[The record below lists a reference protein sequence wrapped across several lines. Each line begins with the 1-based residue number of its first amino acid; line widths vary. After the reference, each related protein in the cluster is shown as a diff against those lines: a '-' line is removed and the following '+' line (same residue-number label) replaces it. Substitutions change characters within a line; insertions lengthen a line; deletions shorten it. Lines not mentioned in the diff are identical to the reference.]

1 MKDAKEYNVTFDGV
15 TVKFTATDGTP
26 AKVGIDKAQIPAAS
40 KEKIQAVLSDA
51 NDVVLSRT
59 DINANNFSKGNVTSA
74 VTLTKGYQDGSSIY
88 LPAVGDTASI
98 KVTYHTGTFGTDGKE
113 AGNIE
118 DTFTV
123 TAVDPSLVNYNFA
136 VTIGAAPA
144 WTAAS
149 FQSNDKIK
157 MGEDRNA
164 YFRITK
170 DDGSEIAAEDYA
182 DYKVESADKT
192 KLLVTNTPLTNSTT
206 AVPVHGVAEGST
218 YILVKKDDKVVAS
231 LSVTVLGK
239 PVATSLELSR
249 TSVTICTNSAVDEV
263 VNVTIK
269 DQYGDTLPAVGAQ
282 PTPTVTLLAKPDKA
296 KTVTAAIGGTVSQA
310 QVATAAGKVTITGN
324 AFAKDNDD
332 LGSYTLKIT
341 SEFDGKKLDRTLNV
355 NVVKNAATTQSYEV
369 RIDTPEVDT
378 TVGATDN
385 VVDASKQIKISV
397 AKMANGGA
405 MDTVDEVIYTIKNAK
420 GDVIAH
426 VGDTISGD
434 VAGAVKEEIG
444 TVVSCAA
451 VSTNHNAVD
460 DGGYNSGSLT
470 IRPYNVDAAGIVK
483 NLPAGT
489 YTVEAKVL
497 SDDEKKVVTVNG
509 SFTIK
514 DTQDSRV
521 SFKLLKNDFGD
532 DTVAVAFAKIKD
544 SGNQVVKVYYDGVEQ
559 DNSKLAVTDVKGVA
573 LANGGAYIKTVK
585 VYVNVSGGTNYVQI
599 TLNVNDQIAKCASTG
614 ITE

>member
-59 DINANNFSKGNVTSA
+59 DLNRNDFSKGNVTSA
-74 VTLTKGYQDGSSIY
+74 VTLTKGYQDGSNIY

-182 DYKVESADKT
+182 DYTVESADKT
-192 KLLVTNTPLTNSTT
+192 KLLVTNTKLVDDTT

-249 TSVTICTNSAVDEV
+249 TSVTICTNSAERLLRRRDR
-263 VNVTIK
+263 NRTGSNLYAGRS
-269 DQYGDTLPAVGAQ
+269 DSVGYQ
-282 PTPTVTLLAKPDKA
+282 
-296 KTVTAAIGGTVSQA
+296 
-310 QVATAAGKVTITGN
+310 
-324 AFAKDNDD
+324 
-332 LGSYTLKIT
+332 
-341 SEFDGKKLDRTLNV
+341 
-355 NVVKNAATTQSYEV
+355 
-369 RIDTPEVDT
+369 
-378 TVGATDN
+378 
-385 VVDASKQIKISV
+385 
-397 AKMANGGA
+397 
-405 MDTVDEVIYTIKNAK
+405 
-420 GDVIAH
+420 
-426 VGDTISGD
+426 
-434 VAGAVKEEIG
+434 
-444 TVVSCAA
+444 
-451 VSTNHNAVD
+451 
-460 DGGYNSGSLT
+460 
-470 IRPYNVDAAGIVK
+470 
-483 NLPAGT
+483 
-489 YTVEAKVL
+489 
-497 SDDEKKVVTVNG
+497 
-509 SFTIK
+509 
-514 DTQDSRV
+514 
-521 SFKLLKNDFGD
+521 
-532 DTVAVAFAKIKD
+532 
-544 SGNQVVKVYYDGVEQ
+544 
-559 DNSKLAVTDVKGVA
+559 
-573 LANGGAYIKTVK
+573 
-585 VYVNVSGGTNYVQI
+585 
-599 TLNVNDQIAKCASTG
+599 
-614 ITE
+614 